1 MDRTSKPSMTLS
13 YIVSPD
19 DRELAARM
27 VEVRSR
33 TEPGKPSAEIE
44 GALGEIAFARVFGLA
59 VPEPVAKH
67 GDGGIDYTLP
77 SGATVDVK
85 TISGPE
91 PWRLGLLVPKRL
103 RAGLYCLVHVDFDTG
118 LVTLLGWQT
127 GGASAQRGEDRGD
140 HWRVKQRD
148 LLPMT
153 QLYHHVE
160 TPCDSSTGHGD
171 DEP

>member
-1 MDRTSKPSMTLS
+1 MDRTSKPSMTLT
-13 YIVSPD
+13 YDLVPD
-19 DRELAARM
+19 DFALAERM
-27 VEVRSR
+27 VEARSR

-59 VPEPVAKH
+59 VPEPVAKR
-67 GDGGIDYTLP
+67 GDGGIDYQLP

-85 TISGPE
+85 SISGPE
-91 PWRLGLLVPKRL
+91 PWKLGLLVPKRL
-103 RAGLYCLVHVDFDTG
+103 RAGLYCLVHISFDDK
-118 LVTLLGWQT
+118 VATLLGWQT

-153 QLYHHVE
+153 ELYRHVE
-160 TPCDSSTGHGD
+160 TASGGST
-171 DEP
+171 ENR